1 MTPRRPLCCVLC
13 DEPCHEVK
21 QTNPET
27 GAILR
32 AGPAFPGTQE
42 VRLALLS
49 GAYATMT
56 LCAGCE
62 FTPER
67 IPHAWRRCHLA
78 AMERVRGDEQ
88 KRAEVLRQFR
98 DVPLGVLT
106 VRPSPLGKG
115 AGQGVLG

>member
-32 AGPAFPGTQE
+32 AGQALPGTRE

-49 GAYATMT
+49 GAYATLT
-56 LCAGCE
+56 LCGSCE
-62 FTPER
+62 LTPER
-67 IPHAWRRCHLA
+67 IPHAWRRCHVA
-78 AMERVRGDEQ
+78 AMERVRGDEP

-106 VRPSPLGKG
+106 VRPSPLIK
-115 AGQGVLG
+115 ASGQGVLG